1 MIMLTSDLKLPLTVD
16 WRFFCIFLVN
26 LFDSPRATSFLKTP
40 SPSSYFIHHSSQTNV
55 SSSRNSHHQILLL
68 PASVPLYPLFLLL
81 QWMSRSASCLP
92 SPSLVHWIPTPPTP
106 MVASLLS
113 YMFKMFSL
121 YWVILINEQTTLSKK
136 IPSLTSYLLQL
147 PPHSSASL
155 YRKTPEKNCLCPV
168 SPHLYPFPFWIGF

>member
-1 MIMLTSDLKLPLTVD
+1 MIMLTSDLKLPLTAD

-26 LFDSPRATSFLKTP
+26 LVDFPRAISFLKTP
-40 SPSSYFIHHSSQTNV
+40 SPSSYFIDHSLQTNV

-81 QWMSRSASCLP
+81 QWMSGSASCLP

-113 YMFKMFSL
+113 YMFKFFSL
-121 YWVILINEQTTLSKK
+121 YWVILINEQTALSKK
-136 IPSLTSYLLQL
+136 NPSLTSYLLQL

-155 YRKTPEKNCLCPV
+155 YRKIP
-168 SPHLYPFPFWIGF
+168 